1 MTALTA
7 APHAATPSGP
17 AEWARVTGAV
27 YRVRQHYRYTYS
39 GPVTDVRQRLVM
51 IPPDQHGDQRLV
63 ERRLEVRGASGACQV
78 RWETDAFGNRVAH
91 VYAGR
96 VERAIDFEA
105 CYEVER
111 RAHGWGGA
119 REREGLYFGPAVDRR
134 ALNAYLEPTA
144 LTRPDAR
151 LRAVARGLSTAAT
164 SPRARAERAHDW
176 AAGAIAYQFGVTG
189 VQTPAAMALH
199 LGKGVCQD
207 YAHLMLCVLRLLGVP
222 GRYVSGQLLGE
233 GAPHAWVEALF
244 ANGAAPG
251 GLEAVAYDPTH
262 HRRVRMDYVTVA
274 VGRDFA
280 DVTPTSGYFTG
291 QAQGQL
297 SASKHAEIVHLEQA
311 GTETAAKPPDTG
323 EGAA

>member
-1 MTALTA
+1 MTTDTA
-7 APHAATPSGP
+7 AAVAAPP
-17 AEWARVTGAV
+17 APAIDWPRVTRAV
-27 YRVRQHYRYTYS
+27 YRVRQHYRYSYT
-39 GPVTDVRQRLVM
+39 GPVRDVRQRLIM
-51 IPPDQHGDQRLV
+51 IPPDCHGDQHLT
-63 ERRLEVRGASGACQV
+63 ERRLEVRGARDGCSM
-78 RWETDAFGNRVAH
+78 RWEIDAFGNRVARVH
-91 VYAGR
+91 VGR
-96 VERAIDFEA
+96 VERAVDFEA

-111 RAHGWGGA
+111 CA
-119 REREGLYFGPAVDRR
+119 RERGTALERAGLYFGPAVDRR

-151 LRAVARGLSTAAT
+151 LRAIARKLATAAT
-164 SPRARAERAHDW
+164 TPRARAERALDW
-176 AAGAIAYQFGVTG
+176 AASAITYQFGVTG

-207 YAHLMLCVLRLLGVP
+207 YAHLMLCMLRLLGVP

-262 HRRVRMDYVTVA
+262 NRRVRMDYVTVA
-274 VGRDFA
+274 VGRDYG
-280 DVTPTSGYFTG
+280 DVPPTSGYFSG
-291 QAQGQL
+291 AAQGQL
-297 SASKHAEIVHLEQA
+297 SASKHAEIVQLEYA
-311 GTETAAKPPDTG
+311 GTGNAAGLPETD